1 MTINPM
7 GIHTVKV
14 GGHEYRLWLSISV
27 LAQVQAKMPE
37 AFDQWMAGRPP
48 QLQLVICILAG
59 TLERWHPEQ
68 AADRYFIDEMFAENP
83 TVFIDVTGAAAPS
96 AEGKAPKAAK
106 AASRPAR

>member
-14 GGHEYRLWLSISV
+14 GGHEYRLWLGFSV
-27 LAQVQAKMPE
+27 LAEVQASMPE
-37 AFDQWMAGRPP
+37 AFDQMMAGRPP
-48 QLQLVICILAG
+48 QLQLVVRILAG
-59 TLERWHPEQ
+59 ALERWHPEQ
-68 AADRYFIDEMFAENP
+68 AADRYFIDEMIAANP
-83 TVFIDVTGAAAPS
+83 TVFADLMGAASPS